1 MLLVLRGAPRIDP
14 LGGAGRYRYGRSSP
28 ALGGPAYRAGVG
40 ILDGLRHWV
49 GARPSESDLEGQIRY
64 AAESRELGLGDYL
77 GIPAVARARQMIVS
91 IIAQLEP
98 VAYRNGYPLV
108 DQPRILT
115 RPSPEITRQEYI
127 AQLVGELVDHG
138 NAYAWQPK
146 TGRDAAG
153 RAEVS
158 IVVPFDDVHVT
169 WADDS
174 RITRR
179 YRWAEREL
187 VGGSDLLHIA
197 IGRKP
202 GELLGVSPLRAIDDA
217 LARILTAELYAGDW
231 FDTGAVPSVTLKYD
245 GTLTDDGA
253 KLVKDRW
260 VENHRDHSPAVL
272 PKGWDLKETGA
283 DPGSSQLLETRKYGV
298 LEVARGLG
306 IFPAELLLAELGG
319 SSLTY
324 QNVAEALM
332 TFARVTL
339 QPVYLAPI
347 EEALSDLLPGTQAVR
362 FNTSELERLGT
373 AQRWQSYATGLGAGF
388 ITPEQVDRWEG
399 WERGVEPPIP
409 APLAP
414 TPAAPDAAEHVAAL
428 R

>member
-1 MLLVLRGAPRIDP
+1 V
-14 LGGAGRYRYGRSSP
+14 
-28 ALGGPAYRAGVG
+28 GV
-40 ILDGLRHWV
+40 LDGLRRW
-49 GARPSESDLEGQIRY
+49 ATSRPSESSIEQQIS
-64 AAESRELGLGDYL
+64 AAWTSRELGLADYL
-77 GIPAVARARQMIVS
+77 GIPAVFRARQMIVS
-91 IIAQLEP
+91 IISELEP
-98 VAYRNGYPLV
+98 VAIRNGYQLAEQPLV
-108 DQPRILT
+108 LT
-115 RPSPEITRQEYI
+115 RPSPEITRHDYLE
-127 AQLVGELVDHG
+127 QLGGELFDHG
-138 NAYAWQPK
+138 NAYLWQPI
-146 TGRDAAG
+146 TGRNAAD
-153 RAEVS
+153 RADVS
-158 IVVPFDDVHVT
+158 IVLPFDDVHVT
-169 WADDS
+169 WADAS
-174 RITRR
+174 RISRR
-179 YRWAEREL
+179 YRWAERDL
-187 VGGSDLLHIA
+187 VPGRDVLHIA
-197 IGRKP
+197 LGRKP
-202 GELLGVSPLRAIDDA
+202 GELLGRSPLAAIEDA
-217 LARILTAELYAGDW
+217 LARILAAELYAGDW
-231 FDTGAVPSVTLKYD
+231 FETGAVPSVTLKYD

-283 DPGSSQLLETRKYGV
+283 DPGASQLLETRKYGA

-347 EEALSDLLPGTQAVR
+347 EEALSDLLPSTQAVR

-373 AQRWQSYATGLGAGF
+373 AQRWAAYATGLGAGF

-399 WERGVEPPIP
+399 WERGAPLPIP

-414 TPAAPDAAEHVAAL
+414 TPAPPELAARSSSLSVPIIALAATGGK
-428 R
+428 